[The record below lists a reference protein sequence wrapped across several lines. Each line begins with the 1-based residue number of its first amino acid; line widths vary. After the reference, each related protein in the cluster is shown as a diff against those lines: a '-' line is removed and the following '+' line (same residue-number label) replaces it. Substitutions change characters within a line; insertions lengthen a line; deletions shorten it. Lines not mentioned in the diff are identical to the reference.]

1 MIWVFFYDIKN
12 LSHFKECSDI
22 ICIFTTLHFS
32 SSVNSS
38 SAVSD
43 QKISKFFVPHV
54 EEFMAGYVDANG
66 VLKVREGNYKRSH
79 GGTRW
84 KLEAKRACFSFPGGL
99 KTSANPWEGKNL
111 VIPNQ

>member
-84 KLEAKRACFSFPGGL
+84 KLEAKRACFCSLGTF
-99 KTSANPWEGKNL
+99 KTYDNLWGGKNKE
-111 VIPNQ
+111 VPI